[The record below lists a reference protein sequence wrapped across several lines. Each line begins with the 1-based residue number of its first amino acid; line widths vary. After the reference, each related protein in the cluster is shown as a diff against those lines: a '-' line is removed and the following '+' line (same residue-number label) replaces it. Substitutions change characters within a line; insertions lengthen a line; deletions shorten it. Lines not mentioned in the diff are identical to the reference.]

1 MKLSF
6 TKMQAIGNDFIIIN
20 QIEQSYNLTATVIQK
35 LADRHF
41 GIGFDQLL
49 IVENSQST
57 ENDFKYR
64 IFNADGFEVE
74 HCGNGARCFY
84 QYIKYKNLSNKEIIL
99 AETMKGTI
107 RLSQENNQVTVDMGQ
122 YSLIHTENNPPPSF
136 DIFYQDQAIL
146 SAGIIVEIGNPH
158 IVFLLEHIDQIDA
171 VKTGKTIQQSSYFT
185 NSINVGFC
193 EIISDHQLKL
203 IVFERGS
210 GLTLG
215 CGSGACAATV
225 SAIQT
230 KKIKDTEIEIS
241 MPGGIIYSQLIA
253 NDHVLLKGGAEVIY
267 EGTINL

>member
-1 MKLSF
+1 M
-6 TKMQAIGNDFIIIN
+6 
-20 QIEQSYNLTATVIQK
+20 
-35 LADRHF
+35 
-41 GIGFDQLL
+41 
-49 IVENSQST
+49 
-57 ENDFKYR
+57 
-64 IFNADGFEVE
+64 
-74 HCGNGARCFY
+74 
-84 QYIKYKNLSNKEIIL
+84 
-99 AETMKGTI
+99 
-107 RLSQENNQVTVDMGQ
+107 
-122 YSLIHTENNPPPSF
+122 
-136 DIFYQDQAIL
+136 
-146 SAGIIVEIGNPH
+146 
-158 IVFLLEHIDQIDA
+158 
-171 VKTGKTIQQSSYFT
+171 KTGKTIQQSSYFT

-253 NDHVLLKGGAEVIY
+253 NDHVLLKGDAEVIY